1 MIREFSPKEWL
12 QTVLD
17 LELAAAKPLK
27 ARQYQ
32 HVLGLKRQRL
42 SVLLDSSATSTVQ
55 GSYHSSRIAW
65 RSFDSRYL
73 AQHQPSES
81 PALRE

>member
-1 MIREFSPKEWL
+1 MIREFFPKEWL

-17 LELAAAKPLK
+17 LELEAAKPLK

-42 SVLLDSSATSTVQ
+42 SGLLDSSATSTVQ
-55 GSYHSSRIAW
+55 GSYNSSR
-65 RSFDSRYL
+65 RSFDSQDL
-73 AQHQPSES
+73 AQHQP
-81 PALRE
+81 